1 MSTSHARDGLRRHSQ
16 WLFTQVHTGEYASRS
31 TAERHWNVP
40 TYCMRGHPPSGI
52 GTCPHTACAVI
63 RRVALERAL
72 HTACAVNRRVALQR
86 AHIEHLRDFSTSMC
100 RILGRSCLTDPCLL
114 MRSAGRALAEC
125 EFRDPHRMRDE
136 KGQCDD
142 RQQAS
147 PHGGDACENAIAQA
161 TAELK
166 RFPLHA
172 VHMAY
177 HMPSWRQCHRITFPS
192 TRCGK
197 FRVEL
202 KVVKSF

>member
-1 MSTSHARDGLRRHSQ
+1 MSTH
-16 WLFTQVHTGEYASRS
+16 
-31 TAERHWNVP
+31 
-40 TYCMRGHPPSGI
+40 RGQPPSGI
-52 GTCPHTACAVI
+52 GTCP
-63 RRVALERAL
+63 

-202 KVVKSF
+202 KVVKSFLMNSVLMSMAGRYSRSRGKSPD

>member
-1 MSTSHARDGLRRHSQ
+1 MERAHILHARS
-16 WLFTQVHTGEYASRS
+16 S
-31 TAERHWNVP
+31 AERHWNVP
-40 TYCMRGHPPSGI
+40 TYCMRGQPPSGI
-52 GTCPHTACAVI
+52 ATCPHTACAV
-63 RRVALERAL
+63 
-72 HTACAVNRRVALQR
+72 NRRAALQR

-114 MRSAGRALAEC
+114 MRSAGRALTQC

-147 PHGGDACENAIAQA
+147 QHGADACENAIAQA

-192 TRCGK
+192 TRCGE